1 MIKITRERTFAGG
14 AGFGDTIS
22 LSEDDERWLVD
33 TGQAEYVK
41 EGASPEAEDA
51 PMSPEAED
59 APMSPEAEDAPMSPE
74 AEDAPMSPEAE
85 ESPREAD
92 GEGGG
97 GHRDADVQRAGA
109 TGRGKRRR
117 VV

>member
-51 PMSPEAED
+51 PMSPEAE
-59 APMSPEAEDAPMSPE
+59 
-74 AEDAPMSPEAE
+74 

>member
-22 LSEDDERWLVD
+22 LGEDDERWLVD
-33 TGQAEYVK
+33 TGQAEYV
-41 EGASPEAEDA
+41 EAPPVSPEAEEVPVSPEAEEVPASPEAEEVPA
-51 PMSPEAED
+51 
-59 APMSPEAEDAPMSPE
+59 
-74 AEDAPMSPEAE
+74 SPEAE
-85 ESPREAD
+85 EPPREAD
-92 GEGGG
+92 GGGGG
-97 GHRDADVQRAGA
+97 GHRDADVQGAGT

>member
-14 AGFGDTIS
+14 AGFGDTVS

-59 APMSPEAEDAPMSPE
+59 APVA
-74 AEDAPMSPEAE
+74 PEAE

-97 GHRDADVQRAGA
+97 GHRDADVQRAGT